1 VAHSD
6 IEQAGQG
13 NKYFTLIELNVLKN
27 HPDEVHLSK
36 HCERWPVELAEQ
48 LLASSLPWGP
58 PAYAPGIGY
67 TDDPQQPD
75 QSGTFLMLAHC
86 IDGAYERHGG
96 SMGEA
101 WDWAHPLI
109 ESLKAGGSCSEYST
123 QDLLDLVFL
132 YARGERFSD
141 GLIRSAESILREMV
155 REVVQ
160 RIHSSNPPTFLR

>member
-1 VAHSD
+1 M
-6 IEQAGQG
+6 
-13 NKYFTLIELNVLKN
+13 KN
-27 HPDEVHLSK
+27 HSDEVHLSK
-36 HCERWPVELAEQ
+36 HCEHWPVELAEQ
-48 LLASSLPWGP
+48 LLASSFPWGP
-58 PAYAPGIGY
+58 PAYTLGIGY

-75 QSGTFLMLAHC
+75 QSNIFLMLAHC
-86 IDGAYERHGG
+86 VDGAYERHGE

-109 ESLKAGGSCSEYST
+109 ERMKASGSYTEYPA

-132 YARGERFSD
+132 HARGERFSD

-160 RIHSSNPPTFLR
+160 RVHSSTPPTFLR